1 MVHRDL
7 HGHGR
12 GILGK
17 DRHLE
22 ARRVLALEGALGPGA
37 RGRPEEPEASA
48 GEPTHEEHA
57 ARSFDVAHLDF

>member
-1 MVHRDL
+1 
-7 HGHGR
+7 
-12 GILGK
+12 
-17 DRHLE
+17 
-22 ARRVLALEGALGPGA
+22 VLALEGALGPGA